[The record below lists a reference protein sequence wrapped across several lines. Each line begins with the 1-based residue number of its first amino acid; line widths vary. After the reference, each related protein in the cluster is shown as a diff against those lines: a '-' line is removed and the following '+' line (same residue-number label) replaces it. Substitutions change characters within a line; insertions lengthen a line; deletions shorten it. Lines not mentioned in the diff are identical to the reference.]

1 MDNYLDAKKNLKSHL
16 TSAEMALRIKD
27 YKEAYLDYLAAGED
41 SALLATLTL
50 DKKESEMA
58 RKLSEEYKA
67 SGEECLSKLHLSPA
81 EKEKLKPR
89 KKPKGFCEFIGRD
102 DIKEYL
108 TKNIVEPW
116 KNGTYPEKESLG
128 LLIYGPNGC
137 AKSVLVQ
144 SLVHELGA
152 TEYYVEPRE
161 NFSVYN
167 ARNVLSH
174 WDALLKKAEEKNNI
188 VFFFTHAEAYF
199 PKGDDE
205 ESKKTV
211 KRFYS
216 ILNKER
222 KKIRSKKLN
231 ILFVL
236 GTSVPEKVDVSIFEK
251 KFLHPV
257 LFTDIIRIH
266 HPNTLTRKERR
277 KERLANVDIEDP
289 TLLDDLAKATHGFV
303 SKKVS
308 DVCRSLNKRAN
319 IYQGDRVT
327 PLLTR
332 ERAEKVRKDHPYV
345 PDTTFKEGAEA
356 FEKSLSSNIKV
367 FGK

>member
-1 MDNYLDAKKNLKSHL
+1 MDNYLEAKKNLKGHL
-16 TSAEMALRIKD
+16 TSAEMALMVKD
-27 YKEAYLDYLAAGED
+27 YKEAYLDYLAASED
-41 SALLATLTL
+41 AALLATLTL
-50 DKKESEMA
+50 DKKESERA
-58 RKLSEEYKA
+58 RKQSEEYKA
-67 SGEECLSKLHLSPA
+67 TGENALSKLHLSPA
-81 EKEKLKPR
+81 EKDKLKPR
-89 KKPKGFCEFIGRD
+89 KKPKGFCEFIGMD
-102 DIKEYL
+102 DIKDYL
-108 TKNIVEPW
+108 TKTFVEPW
-116 KNGTYPEKESLG
+116 KKGTYPENESLG
-128 LLIYGPNGC
+128 LLIYGPKGC

-144 SLVHELGA
+144 SLVHELEA

-167 ARNVLSH
+167 STNVLSH
-174 WDALLKKAEEKNNI
+174 WQALFQRAEEKNNI
-188 VFFFTHAEAYF
+188 VFYFTNAEAYF
-199 PKGDDE
+199 PKGEDE

-216 ILNKER
+216 ILQKER
-222 KKIRSKKLN
+222 KRIRSKNLN

-236 GTSVPEKVDVSIFEK
+236 GTDKPGCIDVSIFEK

-266 HPNTLTRKERR
+266 HPNTKTRKERR
-277 KERLANVDIEDP
+277 KERLSSIDIENP
-289 TLLDDLAKATHGFV
+289 ALLDDLAKATHRFV

-308 DVCRSLNKRAN
+308 DVCRSLNKMAT
-319 IYQGDRVT
+319 IYQGDRSR

-345 PDTTFKEGAEA
+345 PDTTFEEGAEA
-356 FEKSLSSNIKV
+356 FEKSLPSNIKV